1 MYMRKKKL
9 PAIIKLLPFLFVVVL
24 SGCSSM
30 AVLNPKGQV
39 GSDEKTLIITAAI
52 VMLIVIIPVVVMTI
66 VFAYRFRASNKKATY
81 KPEWAHSRKI
91 EAVVWGVPIL
101 IVLAL
106 SILSWVTTHS
116 LDPFRPLS
124 IKDKQPV
131 TIQVVSL
138 DWKWLFIYPDQDIAT
153 VNEIQF
159 PVNTPVNF
167 QLTSATVMNSFF
179 IPQLGSQIYTMA
191 GMKTQLHLVADHAGT
206 YRGLSANFSG
216 RGFSGMTFKAIATSK
231 ANFDDWVKKV
241 KASSKT
247 LDAGSY
253 KQLAKPSEDNS
264 VEYYSSVPPNLFKSI
279 LRMYMATTKA
289 GSSS

>member
-1 MYMRKKKL
+1 MRKTRL
-9 PAIIKLLPFLFVVVL
+9 PAIIKLLPFMFMAAL

-52 VMLIVIIPVVVMTI
+52 LMLIVIIPVVVMTF
-66 VFAYRFRASNKKATY
+66 VFAYRYRASNKKAAY

-106 SILSWVTTHS
+106 SVLSWVTTHS
-116 LDPFRPLS
+116 LDPFRPLAM
-124 IKDKQPV
+124 KDKQPV

-138 DWKWLFIYPDQDIAT
+138 DWKWLFIYPNEGIAT
-153 VNEIQF
+153 VNEIRF
-159 PVNTPVNF
+159 PSNTPINF
-167 QLTSATVMNSFF
+167 DLTSATVMNSFF
-179 IPQLGSQIYTMA
+179 IPELGSQIYTMA
-191 GMKTQLHLVADHAGT
+191 GMKTQLHLVADHTGT

-216 RGFSGMTFKAIATSK
+216 RGFSGMTFKAIATTK
-231 ANFDDWVKKV
+231 AEYDDWIKKV
-241 KASSKT
+241 KASSNPLEAST
-247 LDAGSY
+247 Y
-253 KQLAKPSEDNS
+253 KELAKPSEDNS
-264 VEYYSSVPPNLFKSI
+264 VEYYSSVPPKLFDNI